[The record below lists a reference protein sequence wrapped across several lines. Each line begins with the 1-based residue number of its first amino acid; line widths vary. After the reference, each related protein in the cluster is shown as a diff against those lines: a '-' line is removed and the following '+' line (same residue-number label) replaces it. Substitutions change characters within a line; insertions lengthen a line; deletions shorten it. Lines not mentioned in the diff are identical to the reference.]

1 MAPAAPS
8 VWPIMLL
15 LLVTAS
21 LSAWAPKA
29 ERIAFV
35 SLASLSGVLVPWAM
49 TSCTCSGATSASRSA
64 FSMARPDE

>member
-15 LLVTAS
+15 LLLTAR

-29 ERIAFV
+29 ERMAFD
-35 SLASLSGVLVPWAM
+35 SLASFSGVLVPWA
-49 TSCTCSGATSASRSA
+49 TT
-64 FSMARPDE
+64 

>member
-8 VWPIMLL
+8 VCPIMLL
-15 LLVTAS
+15 LLLTAS

-35 SLASLSGVLVPWAM
+35 SVASLSGVLVPWA
-49 TSCTCSGATSASRSA
+49 TT
-64 FSMARPDE
+64 